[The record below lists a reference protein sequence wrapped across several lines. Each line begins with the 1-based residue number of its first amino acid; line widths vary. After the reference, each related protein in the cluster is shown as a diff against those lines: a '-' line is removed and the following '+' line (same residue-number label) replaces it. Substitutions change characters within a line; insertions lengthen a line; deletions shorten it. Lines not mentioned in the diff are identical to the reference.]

1 MVGPDCRPPPDA
13 LEESRVKPS
22 LPIAVRVQIILGLAV
37 ALWLAILLTWL
48 ALTS

>member
-1 MVGPDCRPPPDA
+1 
-13 LEESRVKPS
+13 